1 VLFAGLTGLVAV
13 LHLLKVLPL
22 PILFWATYILTR
34 PLGATLG
41 DTLTKPR
48 AQGGLEFGRLTA
60 NATIVLAMV
69 VLVLLSPKLRRPAS
83 VPAGAN

>member
-1 VLFAGLTGLVAV
+1 
-13 LHLLKVLPL
+13 
-22 PILFWATYILTR
+22 
-34 PLGATLG
+34 
-41 DTLTKPR
+41 
-48 AQGGLEFGRLTA
+48 LEFGRLTA